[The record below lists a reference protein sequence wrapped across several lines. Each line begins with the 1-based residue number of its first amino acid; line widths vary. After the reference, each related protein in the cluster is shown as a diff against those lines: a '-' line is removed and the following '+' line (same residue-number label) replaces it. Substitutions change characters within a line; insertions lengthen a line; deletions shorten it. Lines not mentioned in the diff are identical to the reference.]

1 MNCYYHN
8 SYKNHILWGSLHLDN
23 NVHALSIN
31 TITKLSDD
39 ADLTADVSYIH
50 DNLNSEGSMS
60 TTYFI
65 PGQSPLVVEES
76 IKAYDKK
83 DILGVNLQLRNNSK
97 TSYFL
102 ERLSFE
108 GHRNTDFSD
117 MTDNDGMISQ
127 SMSSPELPLRNWLQT
142 VRIVRS
148 WNINFESTTDW
159 DMQSSRLTIQSTPYT
174 ELFGT
179 VLESV
184 DAIQDLDT
192 WRFRTDN
199 NLNVSWVIGNW
210 TLSMNATIRL
220 HLEDMKSSLYGRTVN
235 DMIIEPADS
244 LNNGVRWSRFDVI
257 SSPSVTYKQD
267 WFTGIVSMLLDH
279 YKIESL

>member
-1 MNCYYHN
+1 MNCYYYN

-50 DNLNSEGSMS
+50 DNLNFEGSMS

-65 PGQSPLVVEES
+65 LGQSPLVVEES

-102 ERLSFE
+102 EHLSFE

-159 DMQSSRLTIQSTPYT
+159 DMQSSRLTIRSTPYT

-184 DAIQDLDT
+184 DAIQNLDT

-199 NLNVSWVIGNW
+199 NLNVSWVIGNG
-210 TLSMNATIRL
+210 TLSKNATIRL

>member
-50 DNLNSEGSMS
+50 DNLNSECSMS

-244 LNNGVRWSRFDVI
+244 LNNGIRWSRFDVI

>member
-8 SYKNHILWGSLHLDN
+8 SYKNHILWERLHLDN

-127 SMSSPELPLRNWLQT
+127 SLSSPELPLRN
-142 VRIVRS
+142 
-148 WNINFESTTDW
+148 
-159 DMQSSRLTIQSTPYT
+159 
-174 ELFGT
+174 
-179 VLESV
+179 
-184 DAIQDLDT
+184 
-192 WRFRTDN
+192 
-199 NLNVSWVIGNW
+199 
-210 TLSMNATIRL
+210 
-220 HLEDMKSSLYGRTVN
+220 
-235 DMIIEPADS
+235 
-244 LNNGVRWSRFDVI
+244 
-257 SSPSVTYKQD
+257 
-267 WFTGIVSMLLDH
+267 
-279 YKIESL
+279 

>member
-8 SYKNHILWGSLHLDN
+8 SYKNHILWGRLHLDN

-127 SMSSPELPLRNWLQT
+127 SLSSPELPLRN
-142 VRIVRS
+142 
-148 WNINFESTTDW
+148 
-159 DMQSSRLTIQSTPYT
+159 
-174 ELFGT
+174 
-179 VLESV
+179 
-184 DAIQDLDT
+184 
-192 WRFRTDN
+192 
-199 NLNVSWVIGNW
+199 
-210 TLSMNATIRL
+210 
-220 HLEDMKSSLYGRTVN
+220 
-235 DMIIEPADS
+235 
-244 LNNGVRWSRFDVI
+244 
-257 SSPSVTYKQD
+257 
-267 WFTGIVSMLLDH
+267 
-279 YKIESL
+279 

>member
-1 MNCYYHN
+1 
-8 SYKNHILWGSLHLDN
+8 
-23 NVHALSIN
+23 
-31 TITKLSDD
+31 
-39 ADLTADVSYIH
+39 
-50 DNLNSEGSMS
+50 
-60 TTYFI
+60 
-65 PGQSPLVVEES
+65 
-76 IKAYDKK
+76 
-83 DILGVNLQLRNNSK
+83 
-97 TSYFL
+97 
-102 ERLSFE
+102 
-108 GHRNTDFSD
+108 
-117 MTDNDGMISQ
+117 
-127 SMSSPELPLRNWLQT
+127 
-142 VRIVRS
+142 
-148 WNINFESTTDW
+148 
-159 DMQSSRLTIQSTPYT
+159 MQSSRLTIQSTPYT

-210 TLSMNATIRL
+210 TLSTNATIRL